1 MLIHCPACG
10 ASIETAHNE
19 SALRVDQ
26 PCPDCGQRV
35 VARDI
40 GAAPTGGDHTVPFQ
54 PVPRSADTGGDLTA
68 VPGRSPALH
77 LPRDGRVSVVVLSG
91 SRKGDVTVLSGPK
104 LVIGRE
110 GGDADLQLPDAE
122 ISRRHAALECYGS
135 RVVLRDLGSRN
146 GTFVGGV
153 KVPFRDVE
161 DQAEFRLGATQ
172 LLLIV
177 TERG

>member
-1 MLIHCPACG
+1 
-10 ASIETAHNE
+10 
-19 SALRVDQ
+19 
-26 PCPDCGQRV
+26 
-35 VARDI
+35 VA
-40 GAAPTGGDHTVPFQ
+40 
-54 PVPRSADTGGDLTA
+54 
-68 VPGRSPALH
+68 
-77 LPRDGRVSVVVLSG
+77 VLSG
-91 SRKGDVTVLSGPK
+91 PRKGDVLVLAGPK

-122 ISRRHAALECYGS
+122 ISRRHVALECYGS

-146 GTFVGGV
+146 GTFVGAV
-153 KVPFRDVE
+153 KVAWRDVE